1 MDNEHKDAQLV
12 TAVVKLLVRHPE
24 SVEVTR
30 TIDDLGVLL
39 TLRVHAEDMAG
50 IVGRE
55 GRTAKAIRTLLRVIG
70 AQNDER
76 VNLKIVEPFGAEERT
91 QAQPAPAQAP
101 QQFDQ
106 PQYDQQPATAPVDE
120 EPVITRAQPEQPA
133 PMTVDSYFNFDDIP
147 EPLA

>member
-1 MDNEHKDAQLV
+1 MDIENKDAQLV
-12 TAVVKLLVRHPE
+12 NAVVKLLVRHPE

-76 VNLKIVEPFGAEERT
+76 VNLKIVEPFGSEERSET
-91 QAQPAPAQAP
+91 RQEAPATQPTMAAP
-101 QQFDQ
+101 M
-106 PQYDQQPATAPVDE
+106 DE
-120 EPVITRAQPEQPA
+120 EPVITRAQPAEPA
-133 PMTVDSYFNFDDIP
+133 PSTESYFNFDDIP

>member
-1 MDNEHKDAQLV
+1 MESDQKDAQLV
-12 TAVVKLLVRHPE
+12 AAVAKLLVRHPE
-24 SVEVTR
+24 NVHVER

-70 AQNDER
+70 AQNGER
-76 VNLKIVEPFGAEERT
+76 VNLKIAEPTEGSSEGRRQDA
-91 QAQPAPAQAP
+91 
-101 QQFDQ
+101 D
-106 PQYDQQPATAPVDE
+106 TAP
-120 EPVITRAQPEQPA
+120 TAA
-133 PMTVDSYFNFDDIP
+133 PSTTTTDSDSSSSFINLDDIP

>member
-12 TAVVKLLVRHPE
+12 KAIVTLLVKHPE

-76 VNLKIVEPFGAEERT
+76 VNLKIVEPFGAEER
-91 QAQPAPAQAP
+91 P
-101 QQFDQ
+101 
-106 PQYDQQPATAPVDE
+106 TAPTE
-120 EPVITRAQPEQPA
+120 EATSSDTIYSAPSYSNDRPSVI
-133 PMTVDSYFNFDDIP
+133 DFDDIP

>member
-1 MDNEHKDAQLV
+1 MESEPKDAQLV
-12 TAVVKLLVRHPE
+12 RAVVTLLVRHPE
-24 SVEVTR
+24 SVEVNR

-76 VNLKIVEPFGAEERT
+76 VNLKIVEPHGAEDRT
-91 QAQPAPAQAP
+91 EAAPREESAADVSQE
-101 QQFDQ
+101 
-106 PQYDQQPATAPVDE
+106 PVD
-120 EPVITRAQPEQPA
+120 PSIASKTSDR
-133 PMTVDSYFNFDDIP
+133 SYFDFDDIP

>member
-1 MDNEHKDAQLV
+1 MESEPKDAQLV
-12 TAVVKLLVRHPE
+12 RAVVTLLVRHPE
-24 SVEVTR
+24 SAEVNR

-76 VNLKIVEPFGAEERT
+76 VNLKIIEPIGGEARAE
-91 QAQPAPAQAP
+91 
-101 QQFDQ
+101 
-106 PQYDQQPATAPVDE
+106 ATGPHEESAADVSQEPVDHS
-120 EPVITRAQPEQPA
+120 IA
-133 PMTVDSYFNFDDIP
+133 PKASQTSYFNFDDIP

>member
-1 MDNEHKDAQLV
+1 MDNEQKDVQLV
-12 TAVVKLLVRHPE
+12 TSIVKLLVKHPDN
-24 SVEVTR
+24 VEVTR

-76 VNLKIVEPFGAEERT
+76 VNLKIVEPHGAEERT
-91 QAQPAPAQAP
+91 QTTSTAEPTNDNNQPADTIYTAAAEEEAP
-101 QQFDQ
+101 S
-106 PQYDQQPATAPVDE
+106 P
-120 EPVITRAQPEQPA
+120 
-133 PMTVDSYFNFDDIP
+133 YFNIDDIP

>member
-12 TAVVKLLVRHPE
+12 KAIVTLLVKHPE
-24 SVEVTR
+24 SVEVNR

-76 VNLKIVEPFGAEERT
+76 VNLKIVEPFGAEER
-91 QAQPAPAQAP
+91 PAPTNETIA
-101 QQFDQ
+101 
-106 PQYDQQPATAPVDE
+106 
-120 EPVITRAQPEQPA
+120 EP
-133 PMTVDSYFNFDDIP
+133 TVDSNTLYEAPAERPSVIDFDDIP

>member
-1 MDNEHKDAQLV
+1 MDNEQKDVQLV
-12 TAVVKLLVRHPE
+12 TSIVKLLVKHPE
-24 SVEVTR
+24 NVEVTR

-76 VNLKIVEPFGAEERT
+76 VNLKIVEPHGAEERPQAAT
-91 QAQPAPAQAP
+91 SNEPTSEAQPAETV
-101 QQFDQ
+101 
-106 PQYDQQPATAPVDE
+106 YTAPAE
-120 EPVITRAQPEQPA
+120 EEA
-133 PMTVDSYFNFDDIP
+133 PSPYFNIDDIP